1 MSTDVIVQYKQ
12 AVKYYIQVG
21 PPDNRNKLFS
31 FNYFDGNVS
40 RECVILFHLLKWKR
54 SNATSSVRMML
65 WERCEERQHSP
76 ELVSKAIL
84 VIDWSH
90 ASQESRVVQL

>member
-1 MSTDVIVQYKQ
+1 
-12 AVKYYIQVG
+12 
-21 PPDNRNKLFS
+21 
-31 FNYFDGNVS
+31 
-40 RECVILFHLLKWKR
+40 
-54 SNATSSVRMML
+54 MML